1 MNRPE
6 VNVRRPQL
14 LCIIGCEGINQ
25 EKSYFMK
32 VQDLINSI
40 EARTYDLLFDF
51 AEPFGGDPKCVVQR
65 VVAKSI
71 GKKNKGA
78 VFDYDGKQTKYEEAI
93 DLAIENQITLGY
105 TNYCFDLWLI
115 LHKEDY
121 FNSVDSQDD
130 YARELRRAYGL
141 RRDAN
146 IKKKEQVDL
155 ILNQIDLECIKAAIA
170 RADFITSRNRQEE
183 ANITLQN
190 HEYYNNPDTKMNN
203 LLKTIFKKVGVEKE
217 LGLK

>member
-6 VNVRRPQL
+6 SKIRRPQL
-14 LCIIGCEGINQ
+14 LCIIGCEGANQ
-25 EKSYFMK
+25 EKLYFTK
-32 VQDLINSI
+32 VQDLINTI
-40 EARTYDLLFDF
+40 EPRTYDLLFDF

-78 VFDYDGKQTKYEEAI
+78 VFDYDGKQIKYEEAI

-121 FNSVDSQDD
+121 FGSVNSQDG
-130 YARELRRAYGL
+130 YAGKLRQIYGL

-146 IKKKEQVDL
+146 IKKKEQVEL
-155 ILNQIDLECIKAAIA
+155 ILKQIGIEDIKAAIV
-170 RADFITSRNRQEE
+170 RADFIASNNLKKEAKKTSQK
-183 ANITLQN
+183 
-190 HEYYNNPDTKMNN
+190 HEYYDNPDTEIHNM
-203 LLKTIFKKVGVEKE
+203 LRTIFQKVGVEKA
-217 LGLK
+217 LWL